1 MNSMSPK
8 DYRFQ
13 LGVLVIAIS
22 LLAMVVGVYYYRHEK
37 RVVISEAY
45 KDLDAIANLKQ
56 NQIVQWQRERLSEAV
71 FFSTN
76 ESLVKDINRMV
87 SGAKGNYMSVRK
99 PLQHLLSDN
108 RYENIFISDTTGNL
122 IFSLDS
128 TFTIADSITL
138 QFAFDALNRRAIV
151 LSDFYLCPYHNEIH
165 FDIVAPVK
173 NGQNHVIALL
183 FFRVNPNDY
192 LYPLIKTWP
201 TPSTTAETII
211 VRADADSVTFVNEV
225 RHWEGTALKLR
236 RPITEHSLPAVQ
248 AVLGNTG
255 MFIGVDYR
263 GETVICDLR
272 SIPGTNWF
280 MTTEIDMDEVLA
292 SLYGKVAFLAALL
305 VVIVLFFGV
314 SLALIYS
321 FRQRNLYKQMLDS
334 KQRLH
339 LSQEEYKAILYSIG
353 DGVITTNKLGLI
365 VQMNPVAE
373 LLTGWAETEAKG
385 LNLSTVFHIINEDT
399 RASVENPVD
408 RVLREGVVVGLANH
422 TLLVK
427 KDGQEIPIADSGA
440 PIKDEQGNITGVVLI
455 FRDQTDERKEHKLL
469 RDSRNQFA
477 YLFNRAP
484 LAYLSLDT
492 EGNMAEVNE
501 AWLSTIGFSREE
513 VVGKWFGDIL
523 SHDFKEQ
530 FVLDYK
536 LLQQT
541 GNLYAK
547 YRAKH
552 KLGHYIYVELNAKA
566 LYTDKGAFDRAHC
579 MLQDVTLRSQM
590 EFALA
595 ESEEKHR
602 ALVTQMQ
609 LGLALHRMIYDDEGN
624 PIDYIFLD
632 VNPAYE
638 RLTGLK
644 RDDVLGKTVLEILP
658 RTERIWIEKYGQV
671 ASTGQSM
678 SFESFAQ
685 EFNKYYGVL
694 AYRSRENEFAVIV
707 EDITERKQL
716 EQKLRDEEEQI
727 RLLLNS
733 TAEGIY
739 GLDLDGNC
747 TFCNESALAQF
758 GYEREDELLGH
769 NMHNL
774 VHHSLSNGD
783 TQSIEACSI
792 YKAIK
797 AGEKIH
803 VYDEF
808 FWRKDGKGFPVEYW
822 SYPLYKEG
830 AVVGAVVT
838 FLDITQRKQVEQ
850 MLVESNNRFKALAE
864 LAPVGI
870 FQTSA
875 QGETIYANQ
884 KYLEISGLTYS
895 ETMGYGWHKAIHP
908 DDKDLVT
915 TGWKEEGTGPYGAQH
930 EYRFVHPNGD
940 IKWVYGK
947 VAAQFDDNGELKGYI
962 GTVTDIT
969 SQKEI
974 EETLK
979 SNYTLLKI
987 AGETARFGGW
997 SVDLATGIVNW
1008 SDEVASIHEMPLGYS
1023 PSIDEALNF
1032 YAPEWRDKITEIYTK
1047 CAEQGI
1053 PYDEELEIIT
1063 AKGNRVWVRDIGFA
1077 STNGDG
1083 KIVGV
1088 YGSFQDISKVKAA
1101 ERSAE
1106 ESSQALVRLMGNLSG
1121 VTYRAKM
1128 DSDWTMEFISS
1139 GCQKLTGYSDADFYS
1154 NTITWNNL
1162 MVEEDRARIWLKVEE
1177 AIAQKEYFEVEYRLT
1192 HRNGQ
1197 TLWLWEK
1204 GCGVYN
1210 EHGQLLALEGFITD
1224 ITDRIIAEQEQLK
1237 LLSVLDN
1244 SFNEIYIF
1252 NAESFKFEYANKSA
1266 LDNIGYSIDE
1276 LKDLMPTDI
1285 APEVSHQQFLNLLDP
1300 LIGGREVKMDFQ
1312 TIHQRKNGSRYP
1324 IEVQL
1329 QLQHIGEG
1337 LIFYA
1342 IINDITQRKKIEEKL
1357 RTSDKIFTHSV
1368 DMLTIAGYDGYLK
1381 VVNPA
1386 WERTLGWSEQ
1396 ELLSKPWVHF
1406 VHPDDVGSTQNAK
1419 VNIIDGNEVVHF
1431 ENRYLC
1437 KDGTYKWLS
1446 WRAFPYSQE
1455 QIMFSVARDITDS
1468 KAIESAL
1475 RESETKF
1482 RSLIES
1488 APVGIVISD
1497 VNQKTLFVNNKFVE
1511 LTGYTIS
1518 DQPTVNEWWPMA
1530 YPDEDYRAQMEQLW
1544 DKAVSQAIETNSS
1557 IVPIE
1562 CRVTCKDKSVK
1573 YLEIG
1578 FVSEGAFNIV
1588 TFVDTTQRRLA
1599 EEELLALKNELE
1611 EKVKQKTQELQER
1624 IAELERFYDATV
1636 DRELRIKELRDELER
1651 LRGKGY

>member
-1 MNSMSPK
+1 MSPK

-13 LGVLVIAIS
+13 LGVLVIALS
-22 LLAMVVGVYYYRHEK
+22 LLAMVVGVFYYRHEK
-37 RVVISEAY
+37 RVAIAETY

-56 NQIVQWQRERLSEAV
+56 NQIVQWQKERLSEAI

-76 ESLVKDINRMV
+76 EPLVLDINRLA
-87 SGAKGNYMSVRK
+87 SGAKGNYMSLRK
-99 PLQHLLSDN
+99 LLQHMLSEN

-128 TFTIADSITL
+128 TFTLVDSTTL

-151 LSDFYLCPYHNEIH
+151 LSGFYMCPYHNEIH

-173 NGQNHVIALL
+173 NGQNHVVALL
-183 FFRVNPNDY
+183 YFRVNPNDY

-211 VRADADSVTFVNEV
+211 VRADTDSITFINEV

-236 RPITEHSLPAVQ
+236 RPITEHSLPSVQ
-248 AVLGNTG
+248 AVRGNAG

-263 GETVICDLR
+263 GETVVSDLR

-280 MTTEIDMDEVLA
+280 MTTEIDLDEVLA
-292 SLYGKVAFLAALL
+292 NLYSKVAFLAALL
-305 VVIVLFFGV
+305 VVVVLFFGV

-321 FRQRNLYKQMLDS
+321 FRQRNLYKLMLNS
-334 KQRLH
+334 QQKLH
-339 LSQEEYKAILYSIG
+339 LSLEEYKAILYSIG
-353 DGVITTNKLGLI
+353 DGVITTNRTGLV

-373 LLTGWAETEAKG
+373 LLTGWTEAEAKG
-385 LNLSTVFHIINEDT
+385 LSLSTVFHIINEDT

-408 RVLREGVVVGLANH
+408 RVLREGIVVGLANH

-440 PIKDEQGNITGVVLI
+440 PIRDEQGNITGVVLI
-455 FRDQTDERKEHKLL
+455 FRDQTDERMEHRLL
-469 RDSRNQFA
+469 RESHS
-477 YLFNRAP
+477 LFVHLFDRAP
-484 LAYLSLDT
+484 LAYHSLDT
-492 EGNMAEVNE
+492 AGNMLEINE
-501 AWLSTIGFSREE
+501 AWLSTLGYSRDE
-513 VVGKWFGDIL
+513 VEGKWFGDFL
-523 SHDFKEQ
+523 SHDFREQ
-530 FVLDYK
+530 FAHDYK
-536 LLQQT
+536 VLQQS

-547 YRAKH
+547 YKALH
-552 KLGHYIYVELNAKA
+552 KQGHYIYVELNAKA
-566 LYTDKGAFDRAHC
+566 LYSEKGSFDRAHC
-579 MLQDVTLRSQM
+579 MLQDVTIRSQM
-590 EFALA
+590 ELALA

-609 LGLALHRMIYDDEGN
+609 LGLALHRMIYDGEGN

-671 ASTGQSM
+671 ASIGQSL
-678 SFESFAQ
+678 SFESYAQ

-694 AYRSRENEFAVIV
+694 AYRSRKDEFAVIV

-716 EQKLRDEEEQI
+716 EQKLRDEEERI

-739 GLDLDGNC
+739 GLDLTGNC
-747 TFCNESALAQF
+747 TFCNKAAVTML
-758 GYEREDELLGH
+758 GYESEEELLGC
-769 NMHNL
+769 NMHNM
-774 VHHSLSNGD
+774 VHHSLHDG
-783 TQSIEACSI
+783 TALTIEMCNIFRAFN
-792 YKAIK
+792 
-797 AGEKIH
+797 AGERVH
-803 VYDEF
+803 SLDEY
-808 FWRKDGKGFPVEYW
+808 FWRKSGESFPVEFW
-822 SYPLYKEG
+822 SYPLYQEG

-838 FLDITQRKQVEQ
+838 FLDITQRKRVEQ
-850 MLVESNNRFKALAE
+850 MLVESNKRFKTLAE

-875 QGETIYANQ
+875 LGETIYANQ

-908 DDKDLVT
+908 DDMDMVT
-915 TGWKEEGTGPYGAQH
+915 IGWKEQGADSYGAQR

-947 VAAQFDDNGELKGYI
+947 VTAQFDIDGEIKGYI

-979 SNYTLLKI
+979 SNYALLKI

-1023 PSIDEALNF
+1023 PSIDEALSF

-1077 STNGDG
+1077 STSSDG
-1083 KIVGV
+1083 KVVGV

-1128 DSDWTMEFISS
+1128 DNDWTMEFISS
-1139 GCQKLTGYSDADFYS
+1139 GCQKFTGYSDAEFYS
-1154 NTITWNNL
+1154 NTITWNDL
-1162 MVEEDRARIWLKVEE
+1162 MVDEDRERVRLKVEQ
-1177 AIAQKEYFEVEYRLT
+1177 AITQKEYFEVEYRVT

-1197 TLWLWEK
+1197 TLWFWEK

-1210 EHGQLLALEGFITD
+1210 EHGQLIALEGFITD
-1224 ITDRIIAEQEQLK
+1224 ITDRVIAEQEQLK

-1252 NAESFKFEYANKSA
+1252 NAETFKFEYANQSA
-1266 LDNIGYSIDE
+1266 LSNIGYSIDE
-1276 LKDLMPTDI
+1276 LKALMPVDI
-1285 APEVSHQQFLNLLDP
+1285 APDISYQQFLNLLDP
-1300 LIGGREVKMDFQ
+1300 LIGGREVKMEFQ
-1312 TIHQRKNGSRYP
+1312 TVHQRKDGSRYP
-1324 IEVQL
+1324 IEIQL
-1329 QLQHIGEG
+1329 QLQYVGQS

-1406 VHPDDVGSTQNAK
+1406 VHPDDVGATENAK

-1437 KDGTYKWLS
+1437 KDGAYKWLS

-1455 QIMFSVARDITDS
+1455 QIMFSVARDVTDS

-1488 APVGIVISD
+1488 APVGILIFD
-1497 VNQKTLFVNNKFVE
+1497 QTQQIQFVNNKFVE
-1511 LTGYTIS
+1511 LTGYVFADLPS
-1518 DQPTVNEWWPMA
+1518 VDMWWPLV
-1530 YPDEDYRAQMEQLW
+1530 YPNPEYRELQLSQW
-1544 DKAVSQAIETNSS
+1544 EVAVADALKTNTS
-1557 IVPIE
+1557 IIPQE
-1562 CRVTCKDKSVK
+1562 CMVTCKDKSVK
-1573 YLEIG
+1573 YFEIG
-1578 FVSEGAFNIV
+1578 FVAEGVFNIV

-1624 IAELERFYDATV
+1624 VAELERFYDATV